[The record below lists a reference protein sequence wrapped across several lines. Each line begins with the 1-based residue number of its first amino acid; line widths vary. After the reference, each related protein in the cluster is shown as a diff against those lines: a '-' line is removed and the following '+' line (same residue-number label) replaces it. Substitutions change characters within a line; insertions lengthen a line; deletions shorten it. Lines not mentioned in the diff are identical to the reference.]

1 MTEQTV
7 YVISATTARERIAGL
22 LATTRYWPKE
32 DAGEKDKYG
41 MPVVAPE
48 NYEERDSEWA

>member
-1 MTEQTV
+1 VTEQTV